1 MESQPRWRTKVLKVW
16 LRKILFHCE
25 CYSSVFPSL
34 PLGIHDRNDISCL
47 LSGWDSPGISLF
59 PQQFPLPP
67 AFSTLPP
74 SHLGPKTPPS
84 TAYQLAP
91 VLKNCLAVS
100 IRDCL
105 VPILA
110 KGDSPLPLYFTNIRM
125 ILLFYPTFMLKQ
137 VLCLSGFRAS

>member
-1 MESQPRWRTKVLKVW
+1 ML
-16 LRKILFHCE
+16 LLC
-25 CYSSVFPSL
+25 FPQSL

-74 SHLGPKTPPS
+74 SHLGPKTPPF

>member
-1 MESQPRWRTKVLKVW
+1 ML
-16 LRKILFHCE
+16 LLC
-25 CYSSVFPSL
+25 FPQSL

-47 LSGWDSPGISLF
+47 LSGWDSPGIPLL

-67 AFSTLPP
+67 AISTLPP

-91 VLKNCLAVS
+91 ILKNCLAVS

-110 KGDSPLPLYFTNIRM
+110 KGDSPLPLYKYQDDFI
-125 ILLFYPTFMLKQ
+125 ILPYFYVKTGTVSVWFQSLLKRIIGD
-137 VLCLSGFRAS
+137 SF